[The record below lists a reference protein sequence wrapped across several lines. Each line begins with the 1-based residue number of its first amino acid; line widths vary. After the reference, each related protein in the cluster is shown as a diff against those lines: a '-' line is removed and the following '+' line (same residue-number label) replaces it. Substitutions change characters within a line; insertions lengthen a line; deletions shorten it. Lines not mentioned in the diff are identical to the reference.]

1 MEYSIRT
8 KSNAMKVELNDRKDY
23 IAIHPDNANLPRDF
37 ANGREKMLAL
47 VEDFPKRI
55 EAINKEY
62 EGRDDEKSTDE
73 KEKKIYEERASLAEH
88 FVESI
93 DGIFGEGTI
102 RKYFADN
109 YEQVHNFLPGE
120 NCVIDFFN
128 EITPVI
134 EQIFGKYIKRV
145 NAAMAKY
152 QPQDHKRKSDK

>member
-1 MEYSIRT
+1 
-8 KSNAMKVELNDRKDY
+8 
-23 IAIHPDNANLPRDF
+23 
-37 ANGREKMLAL
+37 MLAL

-73 KEKKIYEERASLAEH
+73 KEKKIYEERASLSEQ
-88 FVESI
+88 FVEVI

-128 EITPVI
+128 EITPVM
-134 EQIFGKYIKRV
+134 EQIFGKYIKEV

-152 QPQDHKRKSDK
+152 QPQDHKKESDK